1 MYGLLPQRVVE
12 DSSIGASLKVLSSLP
27 IPEAHTS
34 TARPMSTGLIDSINR
49 RTQLAGYNRL
59 ALLLFRLGG
68 QELFGINVF
77 KVQEVVQAPK
87 LTWVPA
93 AHSHVRG
100 VAPVRGRMIPVLDL
114 AAAVQAA
121 PPADEPRYL
130 IVAEFNRRV
139 QGFLVH
145 GVERIVNVDVGEVTP
160 PPASA
165 GDDGYLTA
173 VTRLKDRLIQIIDVE
188 KVLADVIGLAADL
201 EALPAHTG
209 DARQRRWRVLVA
221 DDSKVARMQ
230 IARTLEQLDLEP
242 VLVNDGREALRFLR
256 SQAESRQ
263 GDDDLLMVISDIEMP
278 DMDGY
283 TLTTEIRRDPRLE
296 TLHVLLHTSLSGV
309 FNHSMVEQVGANRFV
324 PKFNSDELA
333 RNVIERLRNKE
344 LELEQ
349 AAMA

>member
-1 MYGLLPQRVVE
+1 V
-12 DSSIGASLKVLSSLP
+12 
-27 IPEAHTS
+27 
-34 TARPMSTGLIDSINR
+34 STGLIDSINR

-68 QELFGINVF
+68 PELFGINVF
-77 KVQEVVQAPK
+77 KVQEVVQAPE

-114 AAAVQAA
+114 AAAVQTT
-121 PPADEPRYL
+121 PPASEPRYL
-130 IVAEFNRRV
+130 IVSEFNRRV

-145 GVERIVNVDVGEVTP
+145 GVERIVNVDVGQVTP

-188 KVLADVIGLAADL
+188 KVLADVIGLAVDL
-201 EALPAHTG
+201 ETLPPHTT
-209 DARQRRWRVLVA
+209 DERRRKWRVLVA

-242 VLVNDGREALRFLR
+242 VLVNDGREALRFLQ
-256 SQAESRQ
+256 SQADAD
-263 GDDDLLMVISDIEMP
+263 GDNDLLMVISDVEMP

-296 TLHVLLHTSLSGV
+296 NLYVLLHTSLSGV
-309 FNHSMVEQVGANRFV
+309 FNHSMVEQVGADRFV

-333 RNVIERLRNKE
+333 RNIIERLRNKE
-344 LELEQ
+344 LELTE
-349 AAMA
+349 AAMV